1 MTYFIIGKTE
11 DGGTVMKTKLAII
24 VSILALTTTLVVG
37 CQTNGNKNGNA
48 NAPSATKNGN
58 ANKGD
63 WNISREEFE
72 KQKERLEKEAKD
84 LGRKI
89 GDRSEDLWIWT
100 KTRGALAS
108 AKDLSDST
116 INVDVENNVV
126 TLSGTVPNEA
136 QKIRAEEVARG
147 IEDVKSVK
155 NDITVSAK

>member
-1 MTYFIIGKTE
+1 
-11 DGGTVMKTKLAII
+11 MKTRPAII

-48 NAPSATKNGN
+48 NASSATKNGN

-100 KTRGALAS
+100 KTRGALAA

-136 QKIRAEEVARG
+136 QKTRAEEVARG

>member
-1 MTYFIIGKTE
+1 
-11 DGGTVMKTKLAII
+11 MKINLPII
-24 VSILALTTTLVVG
+24 VLILTLMITLVVG
-37 CQTNGNKNGNA
+37 CQTNSNRNGNA
-48 NAPSATKNGN
+48 NAPSATKNDN

-72 KQKERLEKEAKD
+72 KQKEHFEKEAKD

-89 GDRSEDLWIWT
+89 GNRSEDLWIWT

-136 QKIRAEEVARG
+136 QKTKAEEIARG

-155 NDITVSAK
+155 NDIAVSAK

>member
-1 MTYFIIGKTE
+1 MKINPMIIALI
-11 DGGTVMKTKLAII
+11 MI
-24 VSILALTTTLVVG
+24 LTTGLFVG
-37 CQTNGNKNGNA
+37 CQTNSNKNGNA
-48 NAPSATKNGN
+48 NAPSATRNGN

-72 KQKERLEKEAKD
+72 KQKDRLEKEAKD

-89 GDRSEDLWIWT
+89 GNRSEDLWIWT

-126 TLSGTVPNEA
+126 TLSGTVPNES
-136 QKIRAEEVARG
+136 QKTRAEEIARG

-155 NDITVSAK
+155 NDIAVSAK

>member
-1 MTYFIIGKTE
+1 MR
-11 DGGTVMKTKLAII
+11 TKLAII

-37 CQTNGNKNGNA
+37 CQTYSNKNQNA
-48 NAPSATKNGN
+48 NTPSATKNDN

-72 KQKERLEKEAKD
+72 KQKERLEREAKD

-108 AKDLSDST
+108 ASDLRDST
-116 INVDVENNVV
+116 INVDVENKVV
-126 TLSGTVPNEA
+126 TLSGTVPDEA
-136 QKIRAEEVARG
+136 QKIKAEEIARSV
-147 IEDVKSVK
+147 EDVKSVK
-155 NDITVSAK
+155 NDIAVSAK